1 MYGSSNYIH
10 GSSCYI
16 LSYESKKKK
25 VKAQQS
31 TLVPA
36 TAKAAQI
43 SWKLTI
49 IKFNKGSPSS
59 SLIFL
64 NDPDIDAHGPHQDK
78 NTSTTIH
85 QRYM

>member
-1 MYGSSNYIH
+1 MKARKN
-10 GSSCYI
+10 
-16 LSYESKKKK
+16 K
-25 VKAQQS
+25 VKKAQQS
-31 TLVPA
+31 TLVTA
-36 TAKAAQI
+36 TANAAQI

-64 NDPDIDAHGPHQDK
+64 NDPDIAAHGPHHDK

-85 QRYM
+85 